1 MISIVTPAQSARI
14 RVNQARFSIIFVVSQ
29 NNKFRISVWKNA
41 GVIAKKTIYECLR
54 SNLLEVCLNAR
65 FFEKVY

>member
-1 MISIVTPAQSARI
+1 MISIVTPAQGARI
-14 RVNQARFSIIFVVSQ
+14 RVNQARFSIIFVIEQ
-29 NNKFRISVWKNA
+29 DNKFRIPVRENA

-65 FFEKVY
+65 FFKKVY